1 MYEHK
6 RNKLVSEYLKT
17 ITGRDNR
24 RLIVDNPDSDLIQ
37 QSETKVALPDKYKDK
52 QGNYIL

>member
-6 RNKLVSEYLKT
+6 KNKLVSEYLKT
-17 ITGRDNR
+17 ITGHDNKR
-24 RLIVDNPDSDLIQ
+24 PLIDNPDSDLIQ
-37 QSETKVALPDKYKDK
+37 QNETKVALPDKYKDK